1 MQKTCVAIHDL
12 ASYAKSSLTV
22 VLPALEALGVE
33 VSPLPTA
40 LLSSQSDGFDSYFFQ
55 PLTKEMRSIIA
66 EWRKLDLAFDSIYAG
81 FLGSA
86 EQVSLITEFIHFHR
100 AKKNPPLV
108 LVDPVMGDDGELY
121 GPMEKEHIDAMKKLI
136 TEADCICPNVTEAA
150 LLLGYPYRERFDEQ
164 TILRWTKELAYQSKA
179 NVAITSVPVEGKMAV
194 ACTEKDG
201 SYLVYYDQID
211 TSYPG
216 CGDLFASILLAYLLD
231 KDSFRL
237 SVTKAAQLT
246 ALAIKKTQNLG
257 YPYRH
262 GVSVTSIAGELA
274 LNRIESKQS

>member
-66 EWRKLDLAFDSIYAG
+66 EWRTLDLVFDSIYAG

-86 EQVSLITEFIHFHR
+86 EQVGLITEFIHFHR
-100 AKKNPPLV
+100 AGKNPPLV
-108 LVDPVMGDDGELY
+108 LVDPVMGDGGELY
-121 GPMEKEHIDAMKKLI
+121 GPMGEEHIDALKTLI
-136 TEADCICPNVTEAA
+136 READYICPNVTEAA
-150 LLLGYPYRERFDEQ
+150 LLLGHPYQETFDEQ
-164 TILRWTKELAYQSKA
+164 TILGWAKELARQSGA
-179 NVAITSVPVEGKMAV
+179 SVAITSVPVEGRMAV
-194 ACTEKDG
+194 ACSEKSG
-201 SYLVYYDQID
+201 SYLVYYDRID
-211 TSYPG
+211 ASYPG

-231 KDSFRL
+231 EDSFRL
-237 SVTKAAQLT
+237 SVVKAAQLT
-246 ALAIKKTQNLG
+246 ALAIGKTKSLG

-262 GVSVTSIAGELA
+262 GVSVTSITGELA
-274 LNRIESKQS
+274 MNRIESKQS

>member
-1 MQKTCVAIHDL
+1 MQKTCAAIHDL

-55 PLTKEMRSIIA
+55 PLTEEMRAIIA
-66 EWRKLDLAFDSIYAG
+66 EWQKLDLMFDSIYAG

-100 AKKNPPLV
+100 ARKNPPLV
-108 LVDPVMGDDGELY
+108 LVDPVMGDDGDLY
-121 GPMEKEHIDAMKKLI
+121 GPMEEEHIDAMKKLI
-136 TEADCICPNVTEAA
+136 TEADYICPNVTEAA
-150 LLLGYPYRERFDEQ
+150 LLLGYPYQESFDEQ
-164 TILRWTKELAYQSKA
+164 TILRWAKELANQSNA
-179 NVAITSVPVEGKMAV
+179 TVAITSVPVDGKMAV
-194 ACTEKDG
+194 ACSDADG
-201 SYLVYYDQID
+201 SYLVCYDQVD
-211 TSYPG
+211 ASYPG
-216 CGDLFASILLAYLLD
+216 SGDLFASILLAYLLN

-246 ALAIKKTQNLG
+246 ALAIRKTQSLG
-257 YPYRH
+257 HPYRR
-262 GVSVTSIAGELA
+262 GVSVTSITGELA
-274 LNRIESKQS
+274 MNRIESKQA